1 MSKKLLCTLLVAVMI
16 VATALTGCGGTNDD
30 SKSNTGEVVWNIK
43 TNPKSWDPGKNANAE
58 GGHISNNIF
67 EGLMKDTEDG
77 TLEPGVAESYEL
89 SDDETVYTFHLRE
102 DAKWS
107 DGQPVTAHDFEYAWN
122 RTLNPETGSQY
133 GFIFYDLVGA

>member
-77 TLEPGVAESYEL
+77 TLEPGVAESYDLIIFFILQSTEVHVVAVIRL
-89 SDDETVYTFHLRE
+89 ITFKECHRVIVVRSPVG
-102 DAKWS
+102 DAQVVVS
-107 DGQPVTAHDFEYAWN
+107 LVFLFN
-122 RTLNPETGSQY
+122 TG
-133 GFIFYDLVGA
+133 